1 MSERHASDF
10 SDFSNLGASDAS
22 RLLELGLSGPKRPI
36 DGLIDRLC
44 QPDGSL
50 WLEKNLSS
58 GPAGAFGDPV
68 LYLVEGKATLDQLIA
83 IKQTSKSL
91 LGAGREDEANLAAL
105 TSYFFA
111 VAAALLHHHTV
122 ICSRSRSVV
131 NPVLLDLAA
140 VAGEPWGTFLSD
152 ASDNPTE

>member
-1 MSERHASDF
+1 MAKRDANDF

-36 DGLIDRLC
+36 DRLIDRLC
-44 QPDGSL
+44 QPDASL

-83 IKQTSKSL
+83 VKQTSKSL
-91 LGAGREDEANLAAL
+91 LGAGREDEATLAAL

-111 VAAALLHHHTV
+111 VAAALVHHQTV
-122 ICSRSRSVV
+122 ICSRSREEA
-131 NPVLLDLAA
+131 NATLLDLAA
-140 VAGEPWGTFLSD
+140 VAAEPWATLLSD
-152 ASDNPTE
+152 ASDTQTA

>member
-1 MSERHASDF
+1 MSKRITSDF

-44 QPDGSL
+44 QPDASQ

-68 LYLVEGKATLDQLIA
+68 VYLAEGKATLDQLIA

-91 LGAGREDEANLAAL
+91 LGAGPKDETNLAAQ

-111 VAAALLHHHTV
+111 VAAALVHHQTV
-122 ICSRSRSVV
+122 ICSRSRDEVTA
-131 NPVLLDLAA
+131 VLLDLAA
-140 VAGEPWGTFLSD
+140 VAGEPWTTLLSD
-152 ASDNPTE
+152 ASDPQTE

>member
-1 MSERHASDF
+1 MSKRNASDF

-44 QPDGSL
+44 QPDASL

-91 LGAGREDEANLAAL
+91 LGAGPEDEANLAAL

-111 VAAALLHHHTV
+111 VAAALVHHQTV
-122 ICSRSRSVV
+122 ICSRSRDEV
-131 NPVLLDLAA
+131 NAALLDLAA
-140 VAGEPWGTFLSD
+140 VAAEPWATLLSH

>member
-1 MSERHASDF
+1 MSKRNASDF
-10 SDFSNLGASDAS
+10 TDFSNLGASDAS

-44 QPDGSL
+44 RPDASL
-50 WLEKNLSS
+50 WLEENLSS

-91 LGAGREDEANLAAL
+91 LGAGRKDEANLAAL

-111 VAAALLHHHTV
+111 VGAALLHHQTV
-122 ICSRSRSVV
+122 ICSRSRDEVTEA
-131 NPVLLDLAA
+131 LLDLAA
-140 VAGEPWGTFLSD
+140 VAAEPWATFLSD
-152 ASDNPTE
+152 ASDAQTE